1 MVSSTPFSRP
11 MSRISTKNL
20 KTTGQLDMV
29 DSQENGD
36 IVVSFK
42 TRAGAEQVGSILYTS
57 IYVVLIEWCSRVS
70 QKGKISQ
77 PLVGSG

>member
-1 MVSSTPFSRP
+1 
-11 MSRISTKNL
+11 
-20 KTTGQLDMV
+20 MV
-29 DSQENGD
+29 DSHENGD

-42 TRAGAEQVGSILYTS
+42 TRAGAEQVGPIFYTS
-57 IYVVLIEWCSRVS
+57 IYVVLIEWRSRVL

>member
-1 MVSSTPFSRP
+1 
-11 MSRISTKNL
+11 
-20 KTTGQLDMV
+20 MV

-42 TRAGAEQVGSILYTS
+42 TRAGAEQVGSISYTF
-57 IYVVLIEWCSRVS
+57 IYVVLIEWHSRVS

-77 PLVGSG
+77 LLVGSG

>member
-1 MVSSTPFSRP
+1 M
-11 MSRISTKNL
+11 I
-20 KTTGQLDMV
+20 

-36 IVVSFK
+36 MVVSFK
-42 TRAGAEQVGSILYTS
+42 TRAGAEQVGLILYTS
-57 IYVVLIEWCSRVS
+57 IYMFPIEWHSRVS